1 MDEQNLNEG
10 PQVVQTDVG
19 AKDGQ
24 NKCPKCGATDISLNV
39 KTGKLRCNFC
49 RHEFEPQKVAGM
61 QEDISNLE
69 GEILGSGAQDIVADT
84 NDMVTFKCS
93 SCGAEV
99 VVDTAKAT
107 QARCH
112 WCRNTLS
119 VNQ

>member
-69 GEILGSGAQDIVADT
+69 GEILG
-84 NDMVTFKCS
+84 F
-93 SCGAEV
+93 
-99 VVDTAKAT
+99 
-107 QARCH
+107 
-112 WCRNTLS
+112 
-119 VNQ
+119 